1 MSFLTNLTVVI
12 AAIFMLI
19 NKTIVIVKSLKTR
32 KYSEAFF
39 NGAGFFAFGSL
50 LFYMI
55 FTNLRYGFL
64 IYISC
69 ISGIV
74 YCVYMFKKTFL
85 VQ

>member
-1 MSFLTNLTVVI
+1 MSFLTNVTVVI
-12 AAIFMLI
+12 TAIFILV
-19 NKTIVIVKSLKTR
+19 NKAIIIVKSLKTR

-39 NGAGFFAFGSL
+39 NGVSFFAIGSL
-50 LFYMI
+50 IFYML
-55 FTNLRYGFL
+55 FTNLRHGFL

-85 VQ
+85 IQ

>member
-19 NKTIVIVKSLKTR
+19 NKAIVIVKSLKTR
-32 KYSEAFF
+32 KYSEALF
-39 NGAGFFAFGSL
+39 NGIGLFAIGSL
-50 LFYMI
+50 IFYML
-55 FTNLRYGFL
+55 FTNLRHGFL

-74 YCVYMFKKTFL
+74 YCAYMFKKTFL
-85 VQ
+85 IQ